1 MKKYKKVAI
10 NIAFLTMFLS
20 IGLTS
25 NYLANFNS
33 DSDTD
38 FNFNLNNKR
47 GEKYSQER
55 QEKILNAFENND
67 YQAWK
72 KIIGQNNKINN
83 IINESS
89 FQRFVLARTAARNGE
104 YSKALRITEELKKG
118 VEDKIS

>member
-25 NYLANFNS
+25 NYLTNFNP
-33 DSDTD
+33 DSEMD
-38 FNFNLNNKR
+38 FDVNLNNK
-47 GEKYSQER
+47 GSEKYSQER